1 MKRNPMARNILQYVF
16 YRLLQSILSVFGAV
30 VIVFILS
37 RVLPG
42 NPAAAILGPKATPEN
57 IARVTREWGLDK
69 SYLEQFIVYFSRLI
83 RGDLGDSYIMGYNVS
98 RLIAERLPA
107 SLELVVFAF
116 ALSLVIGVTLGA
128 LAARKHDT
136 KLDLA
141 LTSLSVMGFSFPTL
155 LLGVILLILFG
166 VNLGLPVGGRLD
178 ARFTVKTYTGLM
190 LIDTLLNGN
199 INAFIDAFMR
209 IIPPALTL
217 AIPLSGLLVK
227 LTRNSVL
234 EVMNQDYVRTAKMK
248 KLPEKVIMYKHVM
261 RNALIPIVTIAGLYF
276 AVLVTGD
283 VVVETIF
290 AWPGLGRLVWEAV
303 TLRDYMVIQG
313 SVLLVSIIYITVNLI
328 VDTLYVYIDPRIRG

>member
-1 MKRNPMARNILQYVF
+1 MAKNIIQYVF
-16 YRLLQSILSVFGAV
+16 YRLLQSILSILGAV

-42 NPAAAILGPKATPEN
+42 NPAVAILGPKATPEN
-57 IARVTREWGLDK
+57 IERVTREWGLDK
-69 SYLEQFIVYFSRLI
+69 NYIEQFIVYFSRLI

-98 RLIAERLPA
+98 RLVAERLPA
-107 SLELVVFAF
+107 SLELVTFAF
-116 ALSLVIGVTLGA
+116 VISLILGTTLGA
-128 LAARKHDT
+128 LAARKHDS
-136 KLDLA
+136 KLDLT
-141 LTSLSVMGFSFPTL
+141 LTSLSVMSFSFPTL
-155 LLGVILLILFG
+155 LLGVILLIFFG
-166 VNLGLPVGGRLD
+166 VILGLPVGGRVD
-178 ARFTVKTYTGLM
+178 ARFNLNTYTGFM

-217 AIPLSGLLVK
+217 AIPLSGLLIK
-227 LTRNSVL
+227 LTRNSIL
-234 EVMNQDYVRTAKMK
+234 EVMMQDFVRTAKMK

-283 VVVETIF
+283 IVVETIF

-313 SVLLVSIIYITVNLI
+313 SVLVVSVIYITVNLI
-328 VDTLYVYIDPRIRG
+328 VDILYIYIDPRIRG

>member
-1 MKRNPMARNILQYVF
+1 
-16 YRLLQSILSVFGAV
+16 
-30 VIVFILS
+30 
-37 RVLPG
+37 
-42 NPAAAILGPKATPEN
+42 
-57 IARVTREWGLDK
+57 
-69 SYLEQFIVYFSRLI
+69 
-83 RGDLGDSYIMGYNVS
+83 
-98 RLIAERLPA
+98 
-107 SLELVVFAF
+107 
-116 ALSLVIGVTLGA
+116 
-128 LAARKHDT
+128 
-136 KLDLA
+136 
-141 LTSLSVMGFSFPTL
+141 MGFSFPTL